1 MLAETISIDEMT
13 IGFQGMHRDKKRI
26 TYKTE
31 GDGFQC
37 DALCDNGFT
46 YQVYFRNHPAPEK
59 YLQIGMSLL
68 HSRVLALLDCVKD
81 KYHVCGMD
89 NLYNSVKF

>member
-1 MLAETISIDEMT
+1 MDELQLSSWILTKTISINEMT
-13 IGFQGMHRDKKRI
+13 IDFQGMHQDKKRI

-59 YLQIGMSLL
+59 YLKIGMSPL

-81 KYHVCGMD
+81 K
-89 NLYNSVKF
+89 